1 VVRMIKAKILGK
13 ISATL
18 TTTEPACQ
26 SAHGHTG
33 TGTGISVGSVV
44 RNKTLEGIRAEV
56 TVAVTVTVTVTV
68 TITITIIAYAD

>member
-1 VVRMIKAKILGK
+1 MIKAKILGK

-18 TTTEPACQ
+18 ATTEPACQ
-26 SAHGHTG
+26 TAHGPTG

-56 TVAVTVTVTVTV
+56 TVTVTV
-68 TITITIIAYAD
+68 TITIIVYAY